1 MARKQLLE
9 NETQRLHQ
17 GKKVASLIAIFFP
30 MAKGWTSR
38 DAHGPSH
45 VGLPRNR
52 GHVDRA
58 ASPTR
63 AAAGLPEATTR
74 TTHRTLCEAFQYNV
88 STYPN
93 RVAIRTP
100 RGSVSITWREY
111 GERVHDIAAGLAA
124 LGVKAGDT
132 VALMLTNRPEF
143 HLCDTAVLHTGA
155 TPFSMYNTNPPE
167 VLAHLF
173 DNARNRIVICE
184 TQFVDQ
190 VRAAMRQGGN
200 VERIICVEDGVDGTI
215 GLSSVEDM
223 RESTFDFDATWR
235 AVEASD
241 ILTIVYTSGTTGL
254 PKGAEL
260 THENFMT
267 NAEALKELAPIGP
280 HDRVVSYLPDAHAA
294 NRWVGH
300 YASLLLGVQVT
311 TLADISEIIN
321 ALKEIRPTIFMGV
334 PRIWVKIKSRLESQ
348 VAADPNPLRRRLTAW
363 ALRVGQD
370 SARRQSDQQPSTP
383 WSRVRHALAD
393 RLVLSKVR
401 ATLGLDAVQL
411 GASGAAPIP
420 PEVHTFILG
429 LGIPVCEA
437 YGLTETSAIV
447 TINKPGNMRIGTV
460 GQALTSAEIRL
471 AEDGELLVRGKQIMR
486 GYRNDPEKTSEVID
500 SDGWFHTGDIA
511 TIDQDGFVKIV
522 DRKKELIINSSGK
535 NMSPTRI
542 ENTMTVACRLAG
554 AVVVIGEQRPY
565 ITALVTLD
573 EAELKTFAAQ
583 NDLGISSLAELRN
596 HPLVAAEVAANVAK
610 ANARLSR
617 AEQVK
622 KYAILPDTWRPGG
635 DELTPTMKLK
645 RTQIAAKYATEIED
659 LYR

>member
-1 MARKQLLE
+1 M
-9 NETQRLHQ
+9 
-17 GKKVASLIAIFFP
+17 
-30 MAKGWTSR
+30 
-38 DAHGPSH
+38 
-45 VGLPRNR
+45 
-52 GHVDRA
+52 
-58 ASPTR
+58 
-63 AAAGLPEATTR
+63 
-74 TTHRTLCEAFQYNV
+74 
-88 STYPN
+88 
-93 RVAIRTP
+93 
-100 RGSVSITWREY
+100 
-111 GERVHDIAAGLAA
+111 
-124 LGVKAGDT
+124 
-132 VALMLTNRPEF
+132 
-143 HLCDTAVLHTGA
+143 
-155 TPFSMYNTNPPE
+155 
-167 VLAHLF
+167 
-173 DNARNRIVICE
+173 
-184 TQFVDQ
+184 
-190 VRAAMRQGGN
+190 
-200 VERIICVEDGVDGTI
+200 
-215 GLSSVEDM
+215 
-223 RESTFDFDATWR
+223 
-235 AVEASD
+235 
-241 ILTIVYTSGTTGL
+241 
-254 PKGAEL
+254 
-260 THENFMT
+260 
-267 NAEALKELAPIGP
+267 
-280 HDRVVSYLPDAHAA
+280 
-294 NRWVGH
+294 
-300 YASLLLGVQVT
+300 
-311 TLADISEIIN
+311 
-321 ALKEIRPTIFMGV
+321 
-334 PRIWVKIKSRLESQ
+334 
-348 VAADPNPLRRRLTAW
+348 
-363 ALRVGQD
+363 
-370 SARRQSDQQPSTP
+370 
-383 WSRVRHALAD
+383 
-393 RLVLSKVR
+393 R

-460 GQALTSAEIRL
+460 GQALISAEIRL

-583 NDLGISSLAELRN
+583 NDLGISSLTELRN

>member
-1 MARKQLLE
+1 M
-9 NETQRLHQ
+9 
-17 GKKVASLIAIFFP
+17 
-30 MAKGWTSR
+30 
-38 DAHGPSH
+38 
-45 VGLPRNR
+45 
-52 GHVDRA
+52 
-58 ASPTR
+58 
-63 AAAGLPEATTR
+63 
-74 TTHRTLCEAFQYNV
+74 CEAFQYNV
-88 STYPN
+88 NAYPN
-93 RVAIRTP
+93 HVALRTP
-100 RGSVSITWREY
+100 SSAVSITWREY
-111 GERVHDIAAGLAA
+111 GERVHGIAAGLAA
-124 LGVKAGDT
+124 LGLKPGDT

-143 HLCDTAVLHTGA
+143 HFCDTSVLHTGA

-173 DNARNRIVICE
+173 ENARNRIVICE
-184 TQFVDQ
+184 MQFVDQ
-190 VRAAMRQGGN
+190 ILAAMRLGGN
-200 VERIICVEDGVDGTI
+200 VEHIICVDDVADGTI
-215 GLSSVEDM
+215 GLSSVEAM
-223 RESTFDFDATWR
+223 RDSAFDFDAAWR
-235 AVEASD
+235 AVDASD

-311 TLADISEIIN
+311 TLADISEILN
-321 ALKEIRPTIFMGV
+321 ALKVVRPTIFMGV

-348 VAADPNPLRRRLTAW
+348 VAEDPNPLRRRLTAW

-370 SARRQSDQQPSTP
+370 RVRRQSDRQPSTP
-383 WSRVRHALAD
+383 WLRVRHALAD
-393 RLVLSKVR
+393 RLVLSRVR
-401 ATLGLDAVQL
+401 AALGLDAVQL

-447 TINKPGNMRIGTV
+447 TINRPGNMRIGTV

-486 GYRNDPEKTSEVID
+486 GYRNDPEKTSEAID
-500 SDGWFHTGDIA
+500 SAGWFHTGDIA

-535 NMSPTRI
+535 NMSPTHI
-542 ENTMTVACRLAG
+542 ENTMTAACRLAG
-554 AVVVIGEQRPY
+554 AVMAIGEQRPY

-573 EAELKTFAAQ
+573 DAELKIFATQ
-583 NDLGISSLAELRN
+583 NDLAISPLAELRN
-596 HPLVAAEVAANVAK
+596 HPLVTAEIDANVAK

-622 KYAILPDTWRPGG
+622 KYTILPDTWRPGG

-645 RTQIAAKYATEIED
+645 RTQIAAKYTTEIED